1 MILRAINIEDFEI
14 RKAGDRVIEFII
26 STERKDSHGTIIKM
40 DGWDISDY
48 NKSGAFYYQHLTGGF
63 DDPNPDNALG
73 TGRAQKEGNQLIGIA
88 NFEPENLNPL
98 AEKILGK
105 VDFGTLKSTSVGFMP
120 TKGNWGD
127 TNRNED
133 PEIYYFT
140 GQILKEFSIVHI
152 PSNPDAIKKSMEV
165 FDFYMTKKLDEHKSE
180 GFKKDYRFNLNKLR
194 RQREYLLNLA
204 EKRNFL

>member
-40 DGWDISDY
+40 DGWDISDF
-48 NKSGAFYYQHLTGGF
+48 NKSGGFYYQHGTWSS
-63 DDPNPDNALG
+63 DPNMLLG
-73 TGRAQKEGNQLIGIA
+73 IGRAKKEDSQLIGIST
-88 NFEPENLNPL
+88 FEPEDINPL
-98 AEKILGK
+98 AETIYKK
-105 VDFGTLKSTSVGFMP
+105 VNFGSLKNTSVGFMP
-120 TKGNWGD
+120 IKGNWGD
-127 TNRNED
+127 SNRGED
-133 PEIYYFT
+133 PETYYFT
-140 GQILKEFSIVHI
+140 SQVLKEFSIVNI
-152 PSNPDAIKKSMEV
+152 PSNPDAIKKSLESY
-165 FDFYMTKKLDEHKSE
+165 DQYMTERLAEHKSE